1 MKTTDNKKAHDLGG
15 QGFDVVNN
23 REKLT
28 MNSLTQN
35 FASPNKQPLTIGEFS
50 IRQDEDGR
58 YCLHDLHKA
67 SGGAEKHQPA
77 FFIRNKQTK
86 DLIAEIE
93 SEKHSANLQSAVKTI
108 NGGNN
113 RGTYVVKELVYSY
126 AMWIS
131 AKFHLAVI
139 RAYDAMVMQWK
150 INDRQSISPEQQ
162 ALLHEI
168 VARRS
173 QGERKIFAE
182 MWARH
187 NRHFK
192 IPRYAELLEIHF
204 AEAVHY
210 LETMQLK
217 AKIVEAKQDL
227 IAVDRHYHQSVQ
239 GLAWHMLWVREWW
252 REFGEAI
259 RTISPHMAG
268 AVHDHFQDGAMFAFH
283 FIDKD
288 ELKKQRDRM
297 DYYQWHLN
305 PAERMALDYKRK

>member
-1 MKTTDNKKAHDLGG
+1 MSN
-15 QGFDVVNN
+15 
-23 REKLT
+23 
-28 MNSLTQN
+28 LTQN
-35 FASPNKQPLTIGEFS
+35 LVKPNTQPLVIGEFS
-50 IRQDEDGR
+50 IRQDEEGR

-108 NGGNN
+108 NGGNS

-131 AKFHLAVI
+131 AKFHLTVI
-139 RAYDAMVMQWK
+139 RAYDAMVMQWQ
-150 INDRQSISPEQQ
+150 INDRKSISPEQQ

-173 QGERKIFAE
+173 GGERKIYAE
-182 MWARH
+182 MWSRH

-192 IPRYAELLEIHF
+192 IPRYAELLAIHF

-210 LETMQLK
+210 LETMELK
-217 AKIVEAKQDL
+217 AKIAEPKQDL

-297 DYYQWHLN
+297 DYYQWHLSCT
-305 PAERMALDYKRK
+305 ERMALDYKRK

>member
-1 MKTTDNKKAHDLGG
+1 MSN
-15 QGFDVVNN
+15 
-23 REKLT
+23 
-28 MNSLTQN
+28 LTQN
-35 FASPNKQPLTIGEFS
+35 PLNPNTQPLVIGDFS

-58 YCLHDLHKA
+58 YCLNDLHKA
-67 SGGAEKHQPA
+67 SGGLEKHKPTR
-77 FFIRNKQTK
+77 FIRNQQTQE
-86 DLIAEIE
+86 LIAEIE
-93 SEKHSANLQSAVKTI
+93 QAPDMVHGEVNQRPNLVFAVKTFH
-108 NGGNN
+108 GGSNQ
-113 RGTYVVKELVYSY
+113 GTYVVKELVYSY

-131 AKFHLAVI
+131 AKFHLTVI
-139 RAYDAMVMQWK
+139 RAYDAMVMQWQ

-173 QGERKIFAE
+173 GGERKIYAE
-182 MWARH
+182 MWSRH

-192 IPRYAELLEIHF
+192 IPRYAELLAIHF

-210 LETMQLK
+210 LETMELK
-217 AKIVEAKQDL
+217 AKIVEPKQDL

-283 FIDKD
+283 FIDKE
-288 ELKKQRDRM
+288 ELKKKRERM
-297 DYYQWHLN
+297 AYFQWHLN
-305 PAERMALDYKRK
+305 PTERMALEYRRK

>member
-1 MKTTDNKKAHDLGG
+1 MSN
-15 QGFDVVNN
+15 
-23 REKLT
+23 
-28 MNSLTQN
+28 LTQN
-35 FASPNKQPLTIGEFS
+35 LVNPNTQPLVIGEFS

-58 YCLHDLHKA
+58 YCLNDLHKA
-67 SGGAEKHQPA
+67 GGDLRKDRPG
-77 FFIRNKQTK
+77 FFIENEKTQE
-86 DLIAEIE
+86 LIAAIE
-93 SEKHSANLQSAVKTI
+93 DENYDAGNPASCKKAVNIIRGRGKEQ
-108 NGGNN
+108 
-113 RGTYVVKELVYSY
+113 GTYVVKELVYSY

-131 AKFHLAVI
+131 AKFHLQVI
-139 RAYDAMVMQWK
+139 RAYDAMVMQFRVK
-150 INDRQSISPEQQ
+150 ARQAISPEQQ

-192 IPRYAELLEIHF
+192 IPRYAELLAIHF
-204 AEAVHY
+204 SEAVHY
-210 LETMQLK
+210 LETMELK
-217 AKIVEAKQDL
+217 AKIVEPKQDL

>member
-1 MKTTDNKKAHDLGG
+1 MT
-15 QGFDVVNN
+15 
-23 REKLT
+23 
-28 MNSLTQN
+28 SLTQN
-35 FASPNKQPLTIGEFS
+35 FLNQNNKPFVIGDFT
-50 IRQDEDGR
+50 IRQDEEGR

-108 NGGNN
+108 NGGNS

-131 AKFHLAVI
+131 AKFHLTVI
-139 RAYDAMVMQWK
+139 RAYDAMVMQWQ

-173 QGERKIFAE
+173 GGERKIYAE
-182 MWARH
+182 MWSRH

-192 IPRYAELLEIHF
+192 IPRYAELLAIHF
-204 AEAVHY
+204 AESVHY
-210 LETMQLK
+210 LETMVIK
-217 AKIVEAKQDL
+217 AKPEQ
-227 IAVDRHYHQSVQ
+227 
-239 GLAWHMLWVREWW
+239 
-252 REFGEAI
+252 
-259 RTISPHMAG
+259 T
-268 AVHDHFQDGAMFAFH
+268 AMKALPF
-283 FIDKD
+283 
-288 ELKKQRDRM
+288 
-297 DYYQWHLN
+297 
-305 PAERMALDYKRK
+305 PAEVIQVAQQINNEFNGGRFMSWFVIAKDGVLSAQPLPHGYYPFNVKEFTRHFDGVLNILYGSDTLCQGRYFLSQE